1 MEELLFEEVTEVS
14 VCIIFTQILHIICI
28 PLQLKD
34 GIVADLC
41 LGMPH
46 SRTSADMQ
54 ELLTPQPV
62 NV

>member
-1 MEELLFEEVTEVS
+1 MEELLFEEVTE
-14 VCIIFTQILHIICI
+14 
-28 PLQLKD
+28 D